1 MKQHKD
7 LTQLAMKKNREA
19 FRTRMNG
26 LSKSSG
32 FIDERVAQELEAEA
46 DSILATNELPI
57 TALGEVS
64 KPHIHELW
72 KQGKGL
78 AIDTLQ
84 SPSIVPEEASIRRTD
99 LLLQD
104 NLDIASMAL
113 DAANSIEAENSL
125 EKMLA
130 HQMALAH
137 ELAMKTGDAAMH
149 ELETL
154 KNKQKNRHYH
164 DEENIEYQRL
174 VNSTTKLMNA
184 FNAHML
190 TLQKLRNGGNQT
202 MTVQHVHVN
211 DGGQAVIGN
220 INKGVG
226 SKNE

>member
-7 LTQLAMKKNREA
+7 LTQLAMQKQKEA
-19 FRTRMNG
+19 FKNRMNG
-26 LSKSSG
+26 LNKSSG
-32 FIDERVAQELEAEA
+32 FIDERVAKKLEAEA
-46 DSILATNELPI
+46 EGILATNELPI
-57 TALGEVS
+57 TALGEVV
-64 KPHIHELW
+64 KPHIHGLW
-72 KQGKGL
+72 KQGKGM
-78 AIDTLQ
+78 AIDTLK

-104 NLDIASMAL
+104 SLDIASMAL
-113 DAANSIEAENSL
+113 DAANSIKAENSL

-137 ELAMKTGDAAMH
+137 ELAMKTGDAAMR

-154 KNKQKNRHYH
+154 KNKQKNRHYY
-164 DEENIEYQRL
+164 EAENIEYQRL

-184 FNAHML
+184 FSTHML
-190 TLQKLRNGGNQT
+190 TLQKMRNGGNQT

-220 INKGVG
+220 INKGG
-226 SKNE
+226 GAKNE

>member
-1 MKQHKD
+1 MKERLQMKTHKD
-7 LTQLAMKKNREA
+7 LTQLAMQKKSEA

-46 DSILATNELPI
+46 DSILAKNELPI

-64 KPHIHELW
+64 KPDIHELRR
-72 KQGKGL
+72 QGKGV

-137 ELAMKTGDAAMH
+137 ELAMKTGDAAMR
-149 ELETL
+149 ELENL
-154 KNKQKNRHYH
+154 KKQ
-164 DEENIEYQRL
+164 
-174 VNSTTKLMNA
+174 TK
-184 FNAHML
+184 
-190 TLQKLRNGGNQT
+190 KSSVPR
-202 MTVQHVHVN
+202 
-211 DGGQAVIGN
+211 
-220 INKGVG
+220 
-226 SKNE
+226 